1 MWSFP
6 GDASGKEP
14 ACQCRICKRCQFNP
28 WVRKIPWR
36 RAWQPTPI
44 FFPGESQG
52 QSSPGALVRR
62 VSWSWTGWKWLSM
75 ALKGP
80 RRKESL
86 LAAGWAW
93 LRCGEAVSL
102 KRKIQRFPCYAL
114 TQGFPASSGGL
125 GDGRRGGSDLLLEE
139 NKNLPANSGD
149 ARNASSV
156 PGSKRSPGIGNGK
169 LFQYSCLENFMDR
182 GLGGL

>member
-1 MWSFP
+1 
-6 GDASGKEP
+6 
-14 ACQCRICKRCQFNP
+14 
-28 WVRKIPWR
+28 
-36 RAWQPTPI
+36 
-44 FFPGESQG
+44 
-52 QSSPGALVRR
+52 
-62 VSWSWTGWKWLSM
+62 M

-156 PGSKRSPGIGNGK
+156 PGSKRSPGIGNGN
-169 LFQYSCLENFMDR
+169 LFQYSCLENFMGR
-182 GLGGL
+182 GPWWAIVHGVAKSLT